1 MTQKISVNQFFNGE
15 IDLDSLSDEEAIK
28 LHEEVAIY
36 LVHNK
41 LQIDGKAVKI
51 DLAKDS
57 LKPLWM
63 RTWRNLDNF
72 HFKELFEKL
81 NGAGI
86 SITYIIPYVYITLSI
101 ELGNDDILC
110 SVLDWDKY
118 EIFCNGDSSETEME
132 VDKWIKSGVFDFLI
146 RAIDCLQEEIWNN
159 WFKLSLDNV
168 LNPVASLGYDV
179 IDAMELAKKQNRQEL
194 LTELDCLSW
203 RLITVLQN
211 IISELNIYKFED
223 TILSNLLDSY
233 KDVFGNEAFQE
244 ILTEQNLS
252 DADLRNADFNDA
264 DLTGVDLSGSDL
276 SYADLIDANLS
287 DADLSRT
294 NLSDANL
301 TGANLRG
308 ANLRGANLSS
318 ANLSSAN
325 LRGADLTDADL
336 TDANLSNAD
345 LSGADLT
352 DANLKGII
360 TDENTIIEI
369 TEE

>member
-168 LNPVASLGYDV
+168 LNPVAS
-179 IDAMELAKKQNRQEL
+179 
-194 LTELDCLSW
+194 
-203 RLITVLQN
+203 
-211 IISELNIYKFED
+211 
-223 TILSNLLDSY
+223 
-233 KDVFGNEAFQE
+233 
-244 ILTEQNLS
+244 
-252 DADLRNADFNDA
+252 
-264 DLTGVDLSGSDL
+264 
-276 SYADLIDANLS
+276 
-287 DADLSRT
+287 
-294 NLSDANL
+294 
-301 TGANLRG
+301 
-308 ANLRGANLSS
+308 
-318 ANLSSAN
+318 
-325 LRGADLTDADL
+325 
-336 TDANLSNAD
+336 
-345 LSGADLT
+345 
-352 DANLKGII
+352 
-360 TDENTIIEI
+360 
-369 TEE
+369 

>member
-1 MTQKISVNQFFNGE
+1 
-15 IDLDSLSDEEAIK
+15 
-28 LHEEVAIY
+28 
-36 LVHNK
+36 
-41 LQIDGKAVKI
+41 
-51 DLAKDS
+51 
-57 LKPLWM
+57 
-63 RTWRNLDNF
+63 
-72 HFKELFEKL
+72 
-81 NGAGI
+81 
-86 SITYIIPYVYITLSI
+86 
-101 ELGNDDILC
+101 
-110 SVLDWDKY
+110 
-118 EIFCNGDSSETEME
+118 ME

-318 ANLSSAN
+318 ANL
-325 LRGADLTDADL
+325 RGADLTDADL

-352 DANLKGII
+352 DANLEGII

-369 TEE
+369 PEE